1 MKTIIRATEP
11 DFLVINQPL
20 PEADRAKLS
29 AIIAQA
35 KRANSEAKKP
45 IAHRPKIA
53 AK

>member
-35 KRANSEAKKP
+35 KRANSEAKNHHPNK
-45 IAHRPKIA
+45 AKIA
-53 AK
+53 AT